1 MKAWRHFITIT
12 RHKILVMKGCFAVGL
27 YKQGLLHDLSKYMP
41 SEFCIGARYY
51 QGNRSPNTAEREAI
65 GYSSAW
71 LHHKGR
77 NKHHFEYWIDYCGRG
92 VNENMIP
99 TKMPDKYIVEMF
111 IDRLA
116 ASKVYNGR
124 KYKDSDAYH
133 YYLGGNITQF
143 LHPYTK
149 ALLEKLL
156 YINAK
161 RGEQYAYRY
170 ICRVVLKNERTKRGH
185 KK

>member
-1 MKAWRHFITIT
+1 
-12 RHKILVMKGCFAVGL
+12 
-27 YKQGLLHDLSKYMP
+27 
-41 SEFCIGARYY
+41 
-51 QGNRSPNTAEREAI
+51 
-65 GYSSAW
+65 
-71 LHHKGR
+71 
-77 NKHHFEYWIDYCGRG
+77 
-92 VNENMIP
+92 
-99 TKMPDKYIVEMF
+99 MPDKYIVEMF

-133 YYLGGNITQF
+133 YYLGGNISRF

-170 ICRVVLKNERTKRGH
+170 IRRVVLKNERTKRGH